1 MNDKGFPY
9 KVLIVAP
16 SLDIMG
22 GQAVQAD
29 LLLRNLRSQGV
40 RVGFVPHNPRPPG
53 ILYHLTKIKYVR
65 TLVVSFFYLIRLL
78 VNVPKHDIIH
88 IFSASYISFLI
99 SPTPAILI
107 SRLMGKKIILNYRS
121 GECRDH
127 LKRHGKIAIPII
139 KQVDKIVT
147 PSQYLVDEF
156 SDFGLQAEFV
166 YNLVDFSV
174 FEYREREKIEPD
186 IIVARN
192 LEKLYNIPASIR
204 AFKIVKE
211 KYPEARLTVVGAG
224 SEEAALKESVS
235 REKIPDVTF
244 TGRVE
249 RSQIA
254 ELYKNND
261 IFLNSSDIDNMPV
274 SFLEAYSSGLAVVST
289 NAGGIPYI
297 FKNEETG
304 LLVKKDDHHALA
316 EAILRIL
323 EDNKLG
329 CRLIKKAREECVK
342 YTWPNVS
349 MGWHRVY
356 AELYHGKK

>member
-1 MNDKGFPY
+1 MTENNPKY

-29 LLLRNLRSQGV
+29 LLYRNLKKEGV

-53 ILYHLTKIKYVR
+53 KLYNLTRIKYVR
-65 TLVVSFFYLIRLL
+65 TLAVSFFYVFKLL
-78 VNVPKHDIIH
+78 WHIPNYDIIH
-88 IFSASYISFLI
+88 IFSASYMSFLI

-107 SRLMGKKIILNYRS
+107 ARYLGKKIILNYRS

-127 LKRHGKIAIPII
+127 LERHGKIAIPII
-139 KQVDKIVT
+139 RQVDKIVV

-156 SDFGLQAEFV
+156 ADFGLRAEYV

-174 FEYREREKIEPD
+174 FEYHSRPKIRPR

-204 AFKIVKE
+204 AYQIVKE
-211 KYPEARLTVVGAG
+211 KYPGAQLTVVGAG
-224 SEEAALKESVS
+224 AEESAVKEMVR
-235 REKIPDVTF
+235 RENIPDVTF

-254 ELYKNND
+254 ELYKEHD

-289 NAGGIPYI
+289 DAGGIPYI
-297 FKNEETG
+297 CKHGETG
-304 LLVKKDDHHALA
+304 LLVDRDDHRALA
-316 EAILRIL
+316 RAMLSLI
-323 EDNKLG
+323 EDNGLGGKLIE
-329 CRLIKKAREECVK
+329 RARQECVK
-342 YTWPNVS
+342 YTWPEVRS
-349 MGWHRVY
+349 GWHRVY
-356 AELYHGKK
+356 SELYHGQE